1 MTARSRKKGS
11 RRAQAAASQPPPRPA
26 AGIPLRRVLVP
37 AGVAALVV
45 IHFALAVTSTRDKC
59 CTFDEVAHLTKG
71 YAFWK
76 FDDHRLMPE
85 HPPLAHAWAAL
96 PLLNE
101 KLTFPGREQPAW
113 YKSKTYDLGKEFF
126 YGLGNDPDAMLRQS
140 RRMVAILSVALGVLV
155 FGWSRRLFGTAGGFV
170 SLALYTFSPTVLAHG
185 RLVTTDLAVSL
196 FFLASVGALWRV
208 LHHIGP
214 LSLLA
219 GAAALSGLFLSKMS
233 AVLIIPTGLAL
244 VILRL
249 IVGAPL
255 EIRFGSPRWLR
266 RRWQQAIIFLAV
278 MVLFI
283 VAVWAVIWT
292 VYDFRYEAM
301 LDAQPDRDVFFSPNR
316 VPPGKTVW
324 EHMGRSIPA
333 TAAVV
338 DWMRTAHILPE
349 SYVFGW
355 LFTVQSARGRDA
367 FLNGDRRLTGWWH
380 FFPLCFALKVPLAVM
395 AVVILALVAV
405 LMGRARKP
413 DVTEKE
419 QGKGARSPRGIEP
432 TLYDTAPLWMLMLVY
447 WAVAVTSNLNIGH
460 RHLLPTFPPMFVLC
474 GAAGAWMYAS
484 RKWLRPV
491 VPVLL
496 AALAVVSLRIWPHY
510 LAFFNTVAGG
520 PANGYRHLVDSSLD
534 WGQDLPVL
542 ARWLDANRGRGRA
555 YAAYFGT
562 GDWKHYGVKALPMPY
577 YLRSDGTGT
586 YVLEPGAYCVSAT
599 RLQLVYLIPT
609 CEWTNDMEAEYR
621 QLKPEMDAFAAV
633 PNTREARAAALEQ
646 KDGGFRSRFNRFA
659 RLRFARLCAYLRERR
674 PDDHVNYSILV
685 HRLNEEDLVAALEG
699 PLP

>member
-1 MTARSRKKGS
+1 M
-11 RRAQAAASQPPPRPA
+11 RRAA
-26 AGIPLRRVLVP
+26 VP
-37 AGVAALVV
+37 AGVAALLV

-96 PLLNE
+96 PLLDDG
-101 KLTFPGREQPAW
+101 LTFPSREQPAW
-113 YKSKTYDLGKEFF
+113 YRSKTYDLGKEFF
-126 YGLGNDPDAMLRQS
+126 YRLDNDPDAMLRQS
-140 RRMVAILSVALGVLV
+140 RRMIAVLSVALGALV

-170 SLALYTFSPTVLAHG
+170 SLTLYTFSPTVLAHG
-185 RLVTTDLAVSL
+185 RLVTTDLAVTL
-196 FFLASVGALWRV
+196 LFLASVGALWRV
-208 LHHIGP
+208 LHRVSP

-219 GAAALSGLFLSKMS
+219 GAAALAGLFLSKMS

-244 VILRL
+244 LLLRL
-249 IVGAPL
+249 VVGGPL
-255 EIRFGSPRWLR
+255 EIRLGRPRWIL

-278 MVLFI
+278 MVLFA
-283 VAVWAVIWT
+283 VAVWVVIWT
-292 VYDFRYEAM
+292 VYDFRYDAM
-301 LDAQPDRDVFFSPNR
+301 LDAEPDRDVFFSPDR

-324 EHMGRSIPA
+324 EHMGRSIPT

-338 DWMRTAHILPE
+338 EWMRTVRILPE

-367 FLNGDRRLTGWWH
+367 FLNGDRRLTGWWY
-380 FFPLCFALKVPLAVM
+380 FFPLCFAYKVPLVVM
-395 AVVILALVAV
+395 AVVILALVAI
-405 LMGRARKP
+405 LTGRARTP
-413 DVTEKE
+413 DVTENA
-419 QGKGARSPRGIEP
+419 QRRSDNSPGGIWP

-447 WAVAVTSNLNIGH
+447 WVVAVTSHLNIGH

-474 GAAGAWMYAS
+474 GAAGAWIHAS

-496 AALAVVSLRIWPHY
+496 GVLVVVSLRIWPHC

-520 PANGYRHLVDSSLD
+520 PASGYRHLVDSSLD
-534 WGQDLPVL
+534 WGQDLPGL
-542 ARWLDANRGRGRA
+542 ARWLDANRERGRA
-555 YAAYFGT
+555 YVAYFGT
-562 GDWKHYGVKALPMPY
+562 GDWKHYGVRALPIPY

-586 YVLEPGAYCVSAT
+586 YVLEPGAYCISAT

-609 CEWTNDMEAEYR
+609 CEWTDEMEAEYR

-633 PNTREARAAALEQ
+633 PNNREDRAAALEQ
-646 KDGGFRSRFNRFA
+646 KDGRFRSRFNRFA
-659 RLRFARLCAYLRERR
+659 RLRFARLCAFLRDRE
-674 PDDHVNYSILV
+674 PDDHVNYSILIY
-685 HRLNEEDLVAALEG
+685 RLSEEDLAAALEG
-699 PLP
+699 PPP